1 MSRRLVSSLLGA
13 LVCFA
18 GGLNGFT
25 AGVAD
30 SLSEEVRTVFSRC
43 RDAVVKIEAVD
54 RDGMLRGTGFF
65 IDPNGTLLTSF
76 SVGGE
81 SRDIF
86 IVQGERKLPAHRLT
100 GDPRSGVAVL
110 QLDKIETPTPFLSFG
125 KSADLA
131 VATAVLSIAYPMDLP
146 VTPNFGMVAGFN
158 SKYQDRYFALMHIRA
173 NVPVHRGEGG
183 APLLNMRGEAVG
195 VVISGLEGGVS
206 CFALPI
212 EAAAK
217 VHRDYVR
224 FGGTHPGR
232 LGVVLREAVKAV
244 QGSTVVVLRLEENSP
259 ASLAG
264 IQKGDVLMAI
274 GNHPVDRDGNY
285 LLERYGKVSVA
296 HLLAC
301 EHFDG
306 DKVSFKLARQGKELS
321 VEVKLAHA
329 DPAQS
334 IIEPYTLDKAPRYTI
349 VGGLVFQEL
358 SRQFLKEWGPEWTKK
373 APERFLYFD
382 QYQDELFKNDPRQR
396 IVIMSNVLPS
406 PCTVGYEDLNC
417 LVVTKVN
424 GVELKSLADMDAALA
439 KPIDGFHRIQIQGH
453 PGEIVLDAKEAA
465 AIEPALMRNSG
476 LQAIKRL

>member
-30 SLSEEVRTVFSRC
+30 SLSEDVRTVFSRC

-264 IQKGDVLMAI
+264 IQKGDVVLKI
-274 GNHPVDRDGNY
+274 GLN
-285 LLERYGKVSVA
+285 
-296 HLLAC
+296 
-301 EHFDG
+301 
-306 DKVSFKLARQGKELS
+306 
-321 VEVKLAHA
+321 
-329 DPAQS
+329 
-334 IIEPYTLDKAPRYTI
+334 TI
-349 VGGLVFQEL
+349 H
-358 SRQFLKEWGPEWTKK
+358 
-373 APERFLYFD
+373 APEDVQNASFYLTAGEFV
-382 QYQDELFKNDPRQR
+382 P
-396 IVIMSNVLPS
+396 V
-406 PCTVGYEDLNC
+406 TV
-417 LVVTKVN
+417 
-424 GVELKSLADMDAALA
+424 
-439 KPIDGFHRIQIQGH
+439 FR
-453 PGEIVLDAKEAA
+453 PGEGEGR
-465 AIEPALMRNSG
+465 AITIPVEPAERSDYRPQGLHASAMRRA
-476 LQAIKRL
+476 LEDMTLRRP